1 MIKVRVPATTAN
13 CSIGFDCLGM
23 ALDWWST
30 FSFEASDTNRIT
42 GCDPAFQNED
52 NLVLQAFYSTCDY
65 LKKEHPALHIDID
78 STLPSSRGFGSSA
91 MCIVAGIVG
100 ANTWFKNP
108 LTMREMLEIATR
120 FEGHPDNVAPAL
132 VGALSVSFMQEDH
145 IYSTNISC
153 ANWHLL
159 AMVPDEEVPTQQAR
173 KVLPKTLPFDYAK
186 QQVAYALSFIQAIQ
200 NGDLDLLLAS
210 CHDFLHEPYRKK
222 LISSYDKIYAF
233 CQEKQIPM
241 WISGSGSTMIGIHL
255 DQKPLLELKEYV
267 EGLGIFCKEIQI
279 SQKGAYVV
287 HE

>member
-30 FSFEASDTNRIT
+30 FSFESSEKLQIT
-42 GCDPAFQNED
+42 GCDPAFQTED
-52 NLVLQAFYSTCDY
+52 NLVLQAFYTTCDY
-65 LKKEHPALHIDID
+65 LNEKHPTLHIDID

-91 MCIVAGIVG
+91 MCIVAGILG
-100 ANTWFKNP
+100 ANTWFESP
-108 LTMREMLEIATR
+108 LSMREMLEIATR

-153 ANWHLL
+153 SNWHLL

-173 KVLPKTLPFDYAK
+173 KVLPESIPFDHAK
-186 QQVAYALSFIQAIQ
+186 QQIAYALSFIQAIQ
-200 NGDLDLLLAS
+200 NGDLELLLAS
-210 CHDFLHEPYRKK
+210 CHDYLHEPYRKK
-222 LISSYDKIYAF
+222 LISSYEQIYTF
-233 CQEKQIPM
+233 CQENKIPM
-241 WISGSGSTMIGIHL
+241 WISGSGSTMIGIHK
-255 DQKPLLELKEYV
+255 DQQALLQLKKYV
-267 EGLGIFCKEIQI
+267 ESLGIFCKEVQI
-279 SQKGAYVV
+279 SKKGAYVI